1 MAADQYSTGNLLFRK
16 KTTKSVQYIIDKIS
30 SHQQQRI
37 TKSKRNGKTTHIYN
51 AFLLKRWSKLA

>member
-1 MAADQYSTGNLLFRK
+1 MADQYSTGNLLFQK

-30 SHQQQRI
+30 SHQQQPNQKETAKQPI
-37 TKSKRNGKTTHIYN
+37 YIYIYN